1 MNRVGTCIY
10 CGQERMV
17 EVEEAATHEEISIKA
32 SKECTCK
39 EGKEARENEV
49 KIQKAKNDIE
59 SLFVDCK
66 EAADLFYAGLN
77 LLVKEQIK
85 NLQVDLGDGVK
96 GKLSTTNDGKIK
108 VERTE
113 TSKIIRT
120 SNA

>member
-32 SKECTCK
+32 SQECTCK

-49 KIQKAKNDIE
+49 RIQKAKNDIDN
-59 SLFVDCK
+59 LFEFYEETAGILKAAIEPISKDLIKSITVDT
-66 EAADLFYAGLN
+66 
-77 LLVKEQIK
+77 
-85 NLQVDLGDGVK
+85 GDGVK
-96 GKLSTTNDGKIK
+96 GKLSITNDGKIK